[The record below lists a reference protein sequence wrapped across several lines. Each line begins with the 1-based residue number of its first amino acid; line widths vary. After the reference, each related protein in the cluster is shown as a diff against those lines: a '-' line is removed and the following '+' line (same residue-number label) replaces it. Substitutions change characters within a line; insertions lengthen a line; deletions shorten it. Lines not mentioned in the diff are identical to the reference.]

1 MRRDSPRYGNFPK
14 RRKSRERPWNRA
26 SPAFGKLWEHV
37 GKYRVDFMEEQ
48 AEEKAIRV
56 KCAVEAY
63 HCPVDET
70 ELCIIIGNLFDN
82 AIEAVKDLPDEQ
94 RQIDFSI
101 QNPNGIFRIEMSNP
115 YEDERRK
122 VEHHYLTT
130 KKENTEMH
138 GLGLMSVQKIVEKYD
153 GLMEIS
159 DTDNVFKVI
168 VIFFVRGND

>member
-1 MRRDSPRYGNFPK
+1 MGPVFSLLIGIISLMPAIIFIVIFK
-14 RRKSRERPWNRA
+14 VLITILNR
-26 SPAFGKLWEHV
+26 GKKKVTE
-37 GKYRVDFMEEQ
+37 DF
-48 AEEKAIRV
+48 
-56 KCAVEAY
+56 
-63 HCPVDET
+63 
-70 ELCIIIGNLFDN
+70 
-82 AIEAVKDLPDEQ
+82 
-94 RQIDFSI
+94 
-101 QNPNGIFRIEMSNP
+101 